1 MLKLALNKSMRPCGD
16 EQGINKLW
24 PKLELAMSSDFH
36 YYESRATICESILK
50 IHIKRS
56 FVGNRFKQKKHLYLI

>member
-1 MLKLALNKSMRPCGD
+1 MLKLAY
-16 EQGINKLW
+16 QGINKLW

-56 FVGNRFKQKKHLYLI
+56 FVGNRFKQKTFVFNLMLIYFLLFN

>member
-1 MLKLALNKSMRPCGD
+1 MLKLALNKSMRPSGD
-16 EQGINKLW
+16 EQGISKLW
-24 PKLELAMSSDFH
+24 PKLEFAMSSDFH

-50 IHIKRS
+50 VHIKRS